1 MLLRWPATRVPANHL
16 KDLLMISLQNRGVP
30 IQLERSL
37 ASASNGS
44 PMRSVVGFA
53 EMDAPIKGRS
63 VADLRDYL
71 AEERTFLAWIRTSIA
86 LMGFGFVV
94 AHFGI
99 FANEPHVTNH
109 ASGVQ
114 PHDLSLW
121 FGTALIAMGVTVSLF
136 SAWRYMRLV
145 GELNRGQFVKRSL
158 SKQGLIVAL
167 SLALLGIAISIY
179 MLLILAPP
187 PNVLHA

>member
-1 MLLRWPATRVPANHL
+1 VPANDL
-16 KDLLMISLQNRGVP
+16 KDLLMISLRNRGVP

-44 PMRSVVGFA
+44 TMRSVVGLA

-99 FANEPHVTNH
+99 FANEPHVTNQ

-121 FGTALIAMGVTVSLF
+121 FGTALIAMEVSLF
-136 SAWRYMRLV
+136 SAWCYMRLV

-158 SKQGLIVAL
+158 FKQGLIVAL

-179 MLLILAPP
+179 MLLILVPP